1 MLRRD
6 DAAEARLYVSALLR
20 ASGQSTV
27 VSIVRACVCVCAWAA
42 GDDDGHSLDH
52 AQQLSVTTESHV
64 AGRLMAAWSNS
75 TAFAQQHSAIDVVG
89 KCRFI

>member
-52 AQQLSVTTESHV
+52 AGHDGHFIVTRDSHC
-64 AGRLMAAWSNS
+64 AHMRLCY
-75 TAFAQQHSAIDVVG
+75 H
-89 KCRFI
+89 